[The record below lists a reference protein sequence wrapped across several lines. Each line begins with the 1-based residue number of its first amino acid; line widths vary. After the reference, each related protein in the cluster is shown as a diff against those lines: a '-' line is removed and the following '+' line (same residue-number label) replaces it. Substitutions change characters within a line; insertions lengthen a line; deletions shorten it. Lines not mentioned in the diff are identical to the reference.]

1 MAREE
6 VIQELRWIKEG
17 TVLSQEARNALDI
30 AITALKSKY
39 ICEEIAFMCNLSGG
53 ADYFSAFEQLSK
65 SLTKLNNTIEEL
77 NNQNKEPE
85 NHVRGLTS
93 CRAPE
98 DEPTDTPAVDETDP
112 VSRKAV
118 LDAIDGLDSV
128 YDENR
133 DESCIPYG
141 DLVELLLDSERLP
154 SALRCD
160 GCKHYKLPSGMRCAT
175 CRRRW
180 EDRYE

>member
-30 AITALKSKY
+30 AIAALKSKY

-53 ADYFSAFEQLSK
+53 ADYFSAFEKLSS

-77 NNQNKEPE
+77 NKQNEEPK

-98 DEPTDTPAVDETDP
+98 DKETIDDDTVCVVFCNWNVAKELVDKDKNIEDCLVISSYLDDNEAVVVSKDEFLKW
-112 VSRKAV
+112 VRGEQ
-118 LDAIDGLDSV
+118 DG
-128 YDENR
+128 
-133 DESCIPYG
+133 
-141 DLVELLLDSERLP
+141 
-154 SALRCD
+154 
-160 GCKHYKLPSGMRCAT
+160 
-175 CRRRW
+175 
-180 EDRYE
+180 